1 MIPRDLKVLHTTIA
15 AQVLQN
21 YIIDMKAEN
30 WFTGVF
36 KNFVNKFLD
45 QFKKLEQRF
54 FDLYFEYKEEDTIV
68 LYEVFDKYV
77 QTVSQVPLW
86 EMHNVKDLIDAYLI
100 DPASMTGIAKKVHKH
115 NEKKN

>member
-36 KNFVNKFLD
+36 KNFVNKF
-45 QFKKLEQRF
+45 
-54 FDLYFEYKEEDTIV
+54 
-68 LYEVFDKYV
+68 
-77 QTVSQVPLW
+77 
-86 EMHNVKDLIDAYLI
+86 
-100 DPASMTGIAKKVHKH
+100 
-115 NEKKN
+115 